1 MKGFDTVK
9 ESTKRMMIICLCIVG
24 VLFIISRAGKEKT
37 QLHNTVTPSITSTP
51 TTTTTTATPTP
62 AKSTSTYH
70 PTTTTS
76 NKTAT
81 TYSSSSKGN
90 RATEAWVCAQDIVK
104 SNLKSPSTAKFC
116 SYTEATVT
124 CTGGNDYTIKGY
136 VDADN
141 SYGASIRNN
150 FTVTLT
156 LTEKGYTNG
165 YASFS

>member
-51 TTTTTTATPTP
+51 TTATPTP
-62 AKSTSTYH
+62 TKSTSTYH

-90 RATEAWVCAQDIVK
+90 RATEA
-104 SNLKSPSTAKFC
+104 
-116 SYTEATVT
+116 
-124 CTGGNDYTIKGY
+124 
-136 VDADN
+136 
-141 SYGASIRNN
+141 
-150 FTVTLT
+150 
-156 LTEKGYTNG
+156 
-165 YASFS
+165 